1 MWDDIAILARYLLFL
16 SFNNCLDVARH
27 LPYLV
32 HTVTFLV
39 CTGSLSM
46 RASTHGLVINI
57 IHSLCTCTKPSFSE
71 ETQRV
76 LRLSLDEFSLQKFY
90 LLFGISKVKSAAV
103 TAFRSSC
110 RHPNDRWLGN
120 ERVSQ
125 TPPADR
131 ERLALTSLEVITDA
145 LLEIMEACMRDIPDC
160 DWLSTWTSLAR
171 SFAFC
176 YNPALQPRAL
186 IVYGCIAKSVTDH
199 DVKQLLRI
207 LVKAL
212 ESFNDVTLIES
223 IVMCLTRLQPL
234 LRPESPIHRALF
246 WVAVSVLQ
254 LDEVTLY
261 AAGLALLEQ
270 NLHTL
275 NSQNIFD
282 KQTLPEIMM
291 ATREPLE
298 WHFKQLDHAVGL
310 SFKSNF
316 HFALVGHLLKGF
328 RHPTPTTVSRTARVM
343 IMLLGIIARPNRRDK
358 FEVTSDSVAYLTALV
373 ACSDEVR
380 SRCHVKHTLPN
391 PGEMSENANMVHQNV
406 STKEGGIV
414 LNWSVELLLIV
425 LSPADAP
432 GETTEV
438 L

>member
-1 MWDDIAILARYLLFL
+1 MMWDDIAILARYLLML

-27 LPYLV
+27 LPYLF

-71 ETQRV
+71 DTQRV
-76 LRLSLDEFSLQKFY
+76 LRLSLDEFSLPKFY
-90 LLFGISKVKSAAV
+90 LLFGISKVKSAAS

-110 RHPNDRWLGN
+110 RHHSDRWLGN

-125 TPPADR
+125 PLADR
-131 ERLALTSLEVITDA
+131 ERLALPSLEVITDA

-160 DWLSTWTSLAR
+160 DWLSTWTSLAK

-176 YNPALQPRAL
+176 FNPALQPRAL
-186 IVYGCIAKSVTDH
+186 IVFGCISKSITDS

-212 ESFNDVTLIES
+212 ESFNDIQLLEAL
-223 IVMCLTRLQPL
+223 VMCLTRLQPL
-234 LRPESPIHRALF
+234 LRPESTIHRALF

-254 LDEVTLY
+254 LDEATLY

-275 NSQNIFD
+275 NSQGLFD
-282 KQTLPEIMM
+282 KQNLAEVMM
-291 ATREPLE
+291 ESREPLE

-310 SFKSNF
+310 SFKCNF
-316 HFALVGHLLKGF
+316 HFALVGHLLKGL
-328 RHPTPTTVSRTARVM
+328 RHPTPTTVSRTTR
-343 IMLLGIIARPNRRDK
+343 ILTMLLGIVAKPNHRDK
-358 FEVTSDSVAYLTALV
+358 FEVTHESVAYLTGM
-373 ACSDEVR
+373 
-380 SRCHVKHTLPN
+380 N
-391 PGEMSENANMVHQNV
+391 
-406 STKEGGIV
+406 
-414 LNWSVELLLIV
+414 
-425 LSPADAP
+425 
-432 GETTEV
+432 
-438 L
+438 